1 MSSTIQV
8 LVRGMT
14 KMNRGKEICI
24 GGIELSS
31 KKHVR
36 LVKNKDL
43 QYEPFGSIKLL
54 NVYEFSGEHY
64 SSDNTVEDF
73 QYKLIPK
80 LINGISD
87 TEIENLLNG
96 VSSSSVFDHYK
107 DIEFDK
113 DEEVFVRTRY
123 ESQFPKITM
132 GTFKDFKILD
142 YDWDARSGEA
152 SIRVKF
158 QDSQDNIFD
167 LKYNDLQIYRYS
179 EPLKKFVLKN
189 SNEIEQFF
197 NNSFKY
203 CSLGLTREF
212 PKKCQNCDSYK
223 YIQDNRLKKI
233 ENPEK
238 FGRIPDFKCNDYGHS
253 SGCGWVFYIDG
264 NNYANSKR
272 VSYFRTRWL
281 QLNTLIKADV

>member
-14 KMNRGKEICI
+14 KMNREKEICI
-24 GGIELSS
+24 GGIELRS

-43 QYEPFGSIKLL
+43 QYEPFGSINLL
-54 NVYEFSGEHY
+54 NVYEFSGEYY

-80 LINGISD
+80 FIHGISD
-87 TEIENLLNG
+87 AEIENLLNS
-96 VSSSSVFDHYK
+96 VSSSSVLGHYK

-113 DEEVFVRTRY
+113 DEDIFVRTRY
-123 ESQFPKITM
+123 ESRFPKITM
-132 GTFKDFKILD
+132 GTFKDFKILE
-142 YDWDARSGEA
+142 YDWYARTGEA

-158 QDSQDNIFD
+158 QDSQGNIFD
-167 LKYNDLQIYRYS
+167 LPYNDLQIYRYS

-197 NNSFKY
+197 NSAFKY

-238 FGRIPDFKCNDYGHS
+238 FGRIPDFKCNDYGNS

-281 QLNTLIKADV
+281 QLNTLIKVNV

>member
-14 KMNRGKEICI
+14 KMNREKEICI
-24 GGIELSS
+24 GGIELRS

-43 QYEPFGSIKLL
+43 QYEPFGSINLL
-54 NVYEFSGEHY
+54 NVYEFSGEYY

-80 LINGISD
+80 LIHGISD
-87 TEIENLLNG
+87 AEIENLLNS
-96 VSSSSVFDHYK
+96 VSSSSVLGHYK

-113 DEEVFVRTRY
+113 VEDIFVRTRY
-123 ESQFPKITM
+123 ESKFPKITM
-132 GTFKDFKILD
+132 GTFKDFKILE
-142 YDWDARSGEA
+142 YDWYARTGEA

-158 QDSQDNIFD
+158 QDSQGNIFD
-167 LKYNDLQIYRYS
+167 LPYNDLQIYRYS

-197 NNSFKY
+197 NSAFNY

-223 YIQDNRLKKI
+223 YIQDNRTKKI
-233 ENPEK
+233 QNPEK
-238 FGRIPDFKCNDYGHS
+238 YGRIPDFKCNDYGNS

-272 VSYFRTRWL
+272 VPYFRTRWL
-281 QLNTLIKADV
+281 QLNTLIKVNV

>member
-14 KMNRGKEICI
+14 KMNREKEICI
-24 GGIELSS
+24 GGIELRS

-36 LVKNKDL
+36 LVKNRDL
-43 QYEPFGSIKLL
+43 QYEPFGSINLL
-54 NVYEFSGEHY
+54 NVYEFSGEYY

-80 LINGISD
+80 LIHGISD
-87 TEIENLLNG
+87 AEIEILLNS
-96 VSSSSVFDHYK
+96 VSSSSVLGHYK

-113 DEEVFVRTRY
+113 DEDIFVRTRY
-123 ESQFPKITM
+123 ESKFPKITM
-132 GTFKDFKILD
+132 GTFKDFKIIE
-142 YDWDARSGEA
+142 YDWYARSGEA

-158 QDSQDNIFD
+158 QDSQGNIFD
-167 LKYNDLQIYRYS
+167 LPYNDLQIYRYS

-238 FGRIPDFKCNDYGHS
+238 YGRIPDFKCNDYGHS
-253 SGCGWVFYIDG
+253 SGCGWFFYIDR

-281 QLNTLIKADV
+281 QLNTLIKVNV